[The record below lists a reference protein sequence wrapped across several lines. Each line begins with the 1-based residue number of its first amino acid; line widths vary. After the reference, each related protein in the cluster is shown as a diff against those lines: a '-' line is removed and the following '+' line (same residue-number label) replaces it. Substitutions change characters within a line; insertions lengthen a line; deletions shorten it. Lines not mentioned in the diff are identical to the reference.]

1 MAQVASSRPNG
12 ISRTRINVVL
22 LLCVALSLM
31 TVRQLVTIQIRKQ
44 YDGYD
49 LQAKAEQELTKYVIL
64 QPRRGMISDRNGVPL
79 ALNVDRDS
87 VYIDPTAIKDPAKL
101 ALLLAPILKLE
112 PADLAH
118 KLGDKHRE
126 WDRLARWIEPE
137 AADQIRKLGQN
148 GQTPDGLFLLP
159 EAKREYPQGSFA
171 AQVVGVANYEGT
183 GITGVEGFYDSEIKG
198 ITGTLQAQQ
207 DAGQQPIWIAPQ
219 QIRQPQDGANI
230 KLTIDSTVQKVAE
243 DALKEAID
251 KHHAEGGTVLV
262 MQPDTGE
269 VLGMASW
276 PTFDPNN
283 YVDLDPALYNHNPA
297 MNNLYEPGSTFKVL
311 LTATGLQTNSFT
323 ADTTVSDV
331 GSIQRYGYTLHNW
344 NSAGIGA
351 TNPETMLYRSS
362 NVAALQFGEKVGR
375 EKFYQYVKAFGYGE
389 PTNIDLAGEEGG
401 IVNWPIGDNWSDLT
415 LDQNS
420 FGQGIAVTPLQH
432 LTAISAVA
440 NGGKLMWPHVVRE
453 RCTGSSCETVQP
465 KVVRQVVDQ
474 GVTDQIR
481 NMLVKNAN
489 QYAQTVW
496 GPLTGRY
503 HDMPLVPGYRVVA
516 KTGTS
521 QIAVN
526 GGYDNNGTI
535 GSVVGWAPAEHPK
548 ISVLVKIDRPKD
560 DIWGVGT
567 AIPVYQKV
575 VSQLLPYFNV
585 APDPAVMDPLQAA
598 VLHLPVPGQP

>member
-1 MAQVASSRPNG
+1 M
-12 ISRTRINVVL
+12 
-22 LLCVALSLM
+22 
-31 TVRQLVTIQIRKQ
+31 
-44 YDGYD
+44 
-49 LQAKAEQELTKYVIL
+49 
-64 QPRRGMISDRNGVPL
+64 RRS
-79 ALNVDRDS
+79 
-87 VYIDPTAIKDPAKL
+87 K
-101 ALLLAPILKLE
+101 
-112 PADLAH
+112 
-118 KLGDKHRE
+118 
-126 WDRLARWIEPE
+126 
-137 AADQIRKLGQN
+137 
-148 GQTPDGLFLLP
+148 
-159 EAKREYPQGSFA
+159 
-171 AQVVGVANYEGT
+171 
-183 GITGVEGFYDSEIKG
+183 
-198 ITGTLQAQQ
+198 
-207 DAGQQPIWIAPQ
+207 
-219 QIRQPQDGANI
+219 IRQPQDGANI

-276 PTFDPNN
+276 PTFDPNT

-311 LTATGLQTNSFT
+311 LTAMGLQTNSFT

-351 TNPETMLYRSS
+351 TTPQMMLYRSS

-389 PTNIDLAGEEGG
+389 PTNIDLAGEESG

-453 RCTGSSCETVQP
+453 RCTGNSCATVQP

-474 GVTDQIR
+474 ERDRPDSRHADQKCQPVCADGLGPARPAAIMICRWSPVIMYARRPVRRRSPSMAATIIMPPSARSSAGLRPSIR
-481 NMLVKNAN
+481 KFRC
-489 QYAQTVW
+489 W
-496 GPLTGRY
+496 SKSTG
-503 HDMPLVPGYRVVA
+503 
-516 KTGTS
+516 
-521 QIAVN
+521 
-526 GGYDNNGTI
+526 
-535 GSVVGWAPAEHPK
+535 
-548 ISVLVKIDRPKD
+548 PKD

-585 APDPAVMDPLQAA
+585 APDPALMDPVTGRGVAPA
-598 VLHLPVPGQP
+598 GAGQPYGFARPLASPTWGGSAYARMTMRLGCGMNL